1 MLPDKKLTE
10 EGKEKWNYLTELERI
25 SLVIKRLVSPLSRD
39 SINNCVVIQSFE
51 DKSLLSDK
59 KLTEEEKE

>member
-25 SLVIKRLVSPLSRD
+25 SLVIKRLVSLLSRD